1 MISPSDS
8 SEANMNDDVR
18 LAGVPGDPHRIRS
31 PLAANTVVA
40 ADAGAS
46 AVSWGAI
53 FAGAAGAAAL
63 SLILLILGTG
73 LGLSSVSPFS
83 GQGAG
88 ATAFG
93 VSTILWLSFTQLAAS
108 GIGGYLAGRLRT
120 HWADVQADEVY
131 FRDTAH
137 GFLAW
142 GVATLLTA
150 ALLSSVIGSI
160 VSGGAQAAASV
171 AGTATTGAT
180 VATAAQASRA
190 EGSGSTDVTGYF
202 VDSLF
207 RRDASAAAAS
217 APTATPT
224 ATDPG
229 SSDAG
234 ARAAS
239 TAEAGRILTSALA
252 SGSLPPE
259 DASYLGQLVAQR
271 TGLSQA
277 DAQKRVTDTFARAQ
291 AKLKSAEAS
300 ARDAADKARKAS
312 SYAALWLFVSLL
324 IGAFVASL
332 SATYGGR
339 RRDL

>member
-1 MISPSDS
+1 
-8 SEANMNDDVR
+8 MNDDVR
-18 LAGVPGDPHRIRS
+18 LAGIPGDPHRIRS

-40 ADAGAS
+40 ADAVAS
-46 AVSWGAI
+46 AVSWGAV

-120 HWADVQADEVY
+120 HWAGAQADEVY

-150 ALLSSVIGSI
+150 ALLSLVIGSI

-180 VATAAQASRA
+180 VATAAQTRT
-190 EGSGSTDVTGYF
+190 EGSGSTDVIGYF

-207 RRDASAAAAS
+207 RRDASATAAP

>member
-1 MISPSDS
+1 
-8 SEANMNDDVR
+8 
-18 LAGVPGDPHRIRS
+18 
-31 PLAANTVVA
+31 
-40 ADAGAS
+40 
-46 AVSWGAI
+46 
-53 FAGAAGAAAL
+53 
-63 SLILLILGTG
+63 LILLILGTG

-120 HWADVQADEVY
+120 HWAGAQADEIY

-142 GVATLLTA
+142 GMATLLTA
-150 ALLSSVIGSI
+150 ALLSSVIGTI

-180 VATAAQASRA
+180 VATAAQATRA

-217 APTATPT
+217 APTPT
-224 ATDPG
+224 ATDPA

-234 ARAAS
+234 TRAAS

-259 DASYLGQLVAQR
+259 DASYLGQVVAQR

-291 AKLKSAEAS
+291 AKLKTAEAS

>member
-1 MISPSDS
+1 
-8 SEANMNDDVR
+8 
-18 LAGVPGDPHRIRS
+18 
-31 PLAANTVVA
+31 VVA

-73 LGLSSVSPFS
+73 LGLSSVPPFS

-120 HWADVQADEVY
+120 HWAGAQADEVY

-180 VATAAQASRA
+180 VATAAQVSRA

-217 APTATPT
+217 APTAAPT

-234 ARAAS
+234 AQAAS

-252 SGSLPPE
+252 SGRRSCASICRPGSCEPCKTE
-259 DASYLGQLVAQR
+259 DRSRIDIVLRPFVFRPKKAIGYS
-271 TGLSQA
+271 A
-277 DAQKRVTDTFARAQ
+277 DCARRA
-291 AKLKSAEAS
+291 
-300 ARDAADKARKAS
+300 
-312 SYAALWLFVSLL
+312 
-324 IGAFVASL
+324 
-332 SATYGGR
+332 R
-339 RRDL
+339 RRRHSWMRSPRNVVISGALMPGKESRVARMSSWAFCC

>member
-1 MISPSDS
+1 
-8 SEANMNDDVR
+8 MNDDVR
-18 LAGVPGDPHRIRS
+18 LAGIPGDPHRIRS

-40 ADAGAS
+40 ADAVAS
-46 AVSWGAI
+46 AVSWGAV

-120 HWADVQADEVY
+120 HWAGAQADEVY

-150 ALLSSVIGSI
+150 ALLSLVIGSI

-180 VATAAQASRA
+180 VATAAQTRT
-190 EGSGSTDVTGYF
+190 EGSGSTDVIGYF

-207 RRDASAAAAS
+207 RRDASATAAP

-291 AKLKSAEAS
+291 AKLKTAEAS